1 MATFNLPPIFPC
13 FFPWIH
19 GPALSS
25 RCILSWPKSTA
36 TCGHGRRR
44 ADHGLIGICVTTT
57 ELMISWY
64 VFFLMG
70 KSPVGESV
78 ICFISWGVPQA
89 NPNYSDLT
97 VTSMFKAAGTIV
109 KCAMVKTWVK
119 CPELGSSI
127 HIHRNCL
134 ILYNHFQIP
143 VLDRNQQLVL
153 YRIKLR
159 YYITCPSLAVTCIPG
174 TAAVTR
180 YQHIR

>member
-1 MATFNLPPIFPC
+1 MAKCQCFMLKSTFSYVFFIHGHLQPSPHFPIC

-57 ELMISWY
+57 ELMIFWY
-64 VFFLMG
+64 VFFRMG

-134 ILYNHFQIP
+134 ILYNNFPNI
-143 VLDRNQQLVL
+143 
-153 YRIKLR
+153 
-159 YYITCPSLAVTCIPG
+159 CIGSKP
-174 TAAVTR
+174 T
-180 YQHIR
+180 ISII